1 MILETI
7 SRVVWSPSSAQAKS
21 ERISTLR
28 RWLLCSSGAV
38 CAFIAAE
45 LALTPFTT
53 ALDNVWAPITADRL
67 DGEVREVRRFT
78 ETIATSHFSLS
89 RSRLTGNAP
98 IADGP
103 TIVILGD
110 SYVEALEVSDGET
123 MGAVLERS
131 LRGVGINANVR
142 QYGWFGADVPRYVYV
157 APELIQTWD
166 PQWVVVLITASDL
179 GPRLLIGREKLV
191 LHPDGHWSAT
201 NDPAPMRAGR
211 SHRIGEAVLS
221 KSVLLYHLTKRAQT
235 AGLPIIRP
243 SNGRG
248 AGLPSTR
255 PGDLP
260 LPERAVVSLTA
271 LKDVYGDRLRVL
283 FVADVGL
290 DGLKPASPAEEVT
303 MAACARVDVR
313 CANTRNRMTRD
324 RQDSVRLSRGFMN
337 STPGHGHLNAVGHV
351 IAAETIFKDLIAP

>member
-7 SRVVWSPSSAQAKS
+7 SRVVWSPSAAQPRS
-21 ERISTLR
+21 ERILSLR
-28 RWLLCSSGAV
+28 RWLLCGSGAV

-67 DGEVREVRRFT
+67 DGEVREIRRFT
-78 ETIATSHFSLS
+78 ETIAASHFSLS
-89 RSRLTGNAP
+89 RSRLTGNPP

-103 TIVILGD
+103 SLVILGD

-123 MGAVLERS
+123 MGAILERS
-131 LRGVGINANVR
+131 LRGAGIEANVR
-142 QYGWFGADVPRYVYV
+142 QYGWFGADVPRHVYV
-157 APELIQTWD
+157 APEVIQTWD
-166 PQWVVVLITASDL
+166 PQWVVVLLSASDL
-179 GPRLLIGREKLV
+179 GPRMLIGREKLV
-191 LHPDGHWSAT
+191 LQTDGHWSAT
-201 NDPAPMRAGR
+201 NDPAPIRSSRA
-211 SHRIGEAVLS
+211 HRIGEKVLS
-221 KSVLLYHLTKRAQT
+221 KSVLLYHLTKRAQS

-260 LPERAVVSLTA
+260 LPERAVISLIA

-283 FVADVGL
+283 FVADVGV
-290 DGLKPASPAEEVT
+290 DGLKPPSPAEEVT
-303 MAACARVDVR
+303 MAACAKLAVP
-313 CANTRNRMTRD
+313 CANTRARMTRD

-337 STPGHGHLNAVGHV
+337 STPGHGHLNAVGHA
-351 IAAETIFKDLIAP
+351 IAAQTILEDLIAR